1 MQNIF
6 TWVNDAY
13 DKIAV
18 EDAIMSDPAGHG
30 AFYDCQWCTDQ
41 DVGSAGA
48 TGSGDENIKVA
59 GAHTIVELMRQGM
72 SPKEAGL
79 ATLRRIARN
88 YNSDPSKLRY
98 VDMEYYILRRD
109 GEYAG
114 VSLWSSAAGHGRKF
128 LVHDGTQR
136 MEPFVALYQGT
147 YVEWPI
153 VPKLK

>member
-48 TGSGDENIKVA
+48 TDAAGDVAQGSGTGDVA
-59 GAHTIVELMRQGM
+59 
-72 SPKEAGL
+72 
-79 ATLRRIARN
+79 
-88 YNSDPSKLRY
+88 
-98 VDMEYYILRRD
+98 
-109 GEYAG
+109 
-114 VSLWSSAAGHGRKF
+114 
-128 LVHDGTQR
+128 
-136 MEPFVALYQGT
+136 
-147 YVEWPI
+147 
-153 VPKLK
+153 